1 MHSQM
6 FELFT
11 LLNMPFAIIRAVSA
25 TTLSSLSKT
34 FTAIFTNSF
43 SVYDLNCMTL
53 NLVINGW
60 K

>member
-1 MHSQM
+1 
-6 FELFT
+6 
-11 LLNMPFAIIRAVSA
+11 MPFAIIRAVSA